1 MVFQSPG
8 AHSHVSGMGVQKK
21 KKKKIDPWTSSQ
33 FIPIHYIHYPH
44 FENGGRAFKQR
55 IGQKVHSGF
64 LEDITE
70 IYSLCHL
77 APC

>member
-1 MVFQSPG
+1 MVFQSQS
-8 AHSHVSGMGVQKK
+8 AHSHVSGMGVR

-44 FENGGRAFKQR
+44 FENGGQAFKQR

-64 LEDITE
+64 LEDITFFRR
-70 IYSLCHL
+70 YCHL